1 MSAYY
6 GVTMLKP
13 NWMRFSFSFVL
24 LAVLSGCHNNS
35 PQRSPQ
41 AGSAAS
47 STMAT
52 TPTPAPPTAAAP
64 DNRPTIVAFGDSLT
78 AGYGTQP
85 GQSYPDY
92 LQQDLNVRGY
102 RYRVINEGISGNTS
116 KDGVLRLQKIVRLH
130 PAVVIV
136 AFGGNDGL
144 RGVPIL
150 DSEMNLETIIS
161 GLKVAHA
168 KVILGGITLP
178 PNYGETY
185 IRQFNRMYATQARDY
200 HVPLL
205 PFMLKGVYGVPGSMQ
220 DDGIHATA
228 KGNRQVAQNFL
239 PLLLPMLQK
248 PGDKTKNTAAHPPSE
263 HAARDNRP
271 VSPAQP

>member
-1 MSAYY
+1 MFAA
-6 GVTMLKP
+6 L
-13 NWMRFSFSFVL
+13 F
-24 LAVLSGCHNNS
+24 SGCHGNQPTQS
-35 PQRSPQ
+35 KPE
-41 AGSAAS
+41 SAAY
-47 STMAT
+47 STMASA
-52 TPTPAPPTAAAP
+52 PTPAPAMK
-64 DNRPTIVAFGDSLT
+64 DDRPTIVAFGDSLT

-92 LQQDLNVRGY
+92 LQQDLDARGY

-116 KDGVLRLQKIVRLH
+116 KDGVVRLQRVIKMH

-150 DSEMNLETIIS
+150 DSQMNLETIIS

-178 PNYGETY
+178 PNYGKDY
-185 IRQFNRMYATQARDY
+185 IQKFNQMYANQSRDY

-205 PFMLKGVYGVPGSMQ
+205 PFMLKGAYGVPGSMQ
-220 DDGIHATA
+220 NDGIHATA
-228 KGNRQVAQNFL
+228 QGNRQVAKNFL
-239 PLLLPMLQK
+239 PFLLPMLQK
-248 PGDKTKNTAAHPPSE
+248 PGERAKQSVQQNPGSALPDTAPT
-263 HAARDNRP
+263 R
-271 VSPAQP
+271 PAQP

>member
-1 MSAYY
+1 
-6 GVTMLKP
+6 MLKP

-24 LAVLSGCHNNS
+24 LAVLSGCHNSS
-35 PQRSPQ
+35 PQPSPQ
-41 AGSAAS
+41 GGSAAS

-248 PGDKTKNTAAHPPSE
+248 PGDKTKNTAAHRPSE